1 MQATQGLK
9 QSFEKELKFKLAQKA
24 NNKSMEQLLLQSFKY
39 FDMDN
44 SGSLSPA
51 EFSKAV
57 EKIGIMIPTK
67 QDLQTLF
74 NIYDVDQNGTIDY
87 REFAS

>member
-1 MQATQGLK
+1 
-9 QSFEKELKFKLAQKA
+9 
-24 NNKSMEQLLLQSFKY
+24 
-39 FDMDN
+39 MDN
-44 SGSLSPA
+44 IGSLSPA